1 MTFQSESLA
10 AWLLRWYFVAPD
22 GDVGAVEIRAFAR
35 RYELAA
41 GDLLPAAVANDQ
53 VGRCVVPGVDEVAD
67 HLAGGGR
74 NRAGIELELGHG
86 HIDRAGGR
94 LKDAATSSL
103 RPATDGQHRGCE
115 SLR

>member
-53 VGRCVVPGVDEVAD
+53 VVRCVVPGVDEVED

-74 NRAGIELELGHG
+74 NRAGIELELGHR
-86 HIDRAGGR
+86 HLDRAGGLR
-94 LKDAATSSL
+94 NRAATTAS
-103 RPATDGQHRGCE
+103 RQERDGQHRDC
-115 SLR
+115 